1 MYLQDAEDLQHVFG
15 CFPFEPFPMKWNQL
29 AKHPGLKPSYGS
41 HQLGPRPGRALLAWL
56 SARSVSRG
64 ARTGHAALHSCAW
77 WGDAAPGG
85 QLCETLPDR
94 MSKSVSHEVFAWLLC
109 RSWDGLHDGCQ
120 VPSTATVVALQQL
133 LAEKAADVDNHSQR
147 SLLGQPL
154 QLEVHQ
160 WIAYCS

>member
-1 MYLQDAEDLQHVFG
+1 MRLFI
-15 CFPFEPFPMKWNQL
+15 
-29 AKHPGLKPSYGS
+29 
-41 HQLGPRPGRALLAWL
+41 RAL
-56 SARSVSRG
+56 
-64 ARTGHAALHSCAW
+64 
-77 WGDAAPGG
+77 GG
-85 QLCETLPDR
+85 ETLPLEANSVR
-94 MSKSVSHEVFAWLLC
+94 RCPTGCRKSVSHEVFAWLLC